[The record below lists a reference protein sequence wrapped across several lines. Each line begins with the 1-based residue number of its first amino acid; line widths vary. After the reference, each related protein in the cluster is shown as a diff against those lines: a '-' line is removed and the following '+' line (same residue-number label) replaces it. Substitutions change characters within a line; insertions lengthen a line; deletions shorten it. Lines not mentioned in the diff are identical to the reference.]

1 MILLPPS
8 DRSLQ
13 RIPVVGNAKKT
24 TGNPH
29 VSSMATTGYHAHLFH
44 PDAVTTT
51 HQSQSHGNCSATARG
66 KLQTSWGDGWYSMSK
81 AGQGVGH
88 GFEHGSCLSFCHNF
102 HGVSLRSEYDDVY
115 VILTSL

>member
-1 MILLPPS
+1 MILLLPS

-51 HQSQSHGNCSATARG
+51 HQSQSQGNCSATARG
-66 KLQTSWGDGWYSMSK
+66 KLQTSWGVGWYSTSK
-81 AGQGVGH
+81 AGEGVM
-88 GFEHGSCLSFCHNF
+88 GSNTVFGCLFVTNFSFLSMMMF
-102 HGVSLRSEYDDVY
+102 
-115 VILTSL
+115 I

>member
-1 MILLPPS
+1 MILLLPS

-13 RIPVVGNAKKT
+13 RVPVVGNAKKT
-24 TGNPH
+24 TGNPY

-66 KLQTSWGDGWYSMSK
+66 KLRTSWGDAM
-81 AGQGVGH
+81 VGIACLRQ
-88 GFEHGSCLSFCHNF
+88 EKGSWVRTQFLAVYLSQLSTF
-102 HGVSLRSEYDDVY
+102 
-115 VILTSL
+115 

>member
-8 DRSLQ
+8 DRSLP

-29 VSSMATTGYHAHLFH
+29 VSSMATAGYHARLFH

-51 HQSQSHGNCSATARG
+51 NQSQSHGSCSATARG
-66 KLQTSWGDGWYSMSK
+66 KLK
-81 AGQGVGH
+81 
-88 GFEHGSCLSFCHNF
+88 
-102 HGVSLRSEYDDVY
+102 RR
-115 VILTSL
+115 

>member
-66 KLQTSWGDGWYSMSK
+66 KLQTS
-81 AGQGVGH
+81 
-88 GFEHGSCLSFCHNF
+88 
-102 HGVSLRSEYDDVY
+102 
-115 VILTSL
+115 

>member
-81 AGQGVGH
+81 AGQGVM
-88 GFEHGSCLSFCHNF
+88 GSNTVLACLFVTTLKER
-102 HGVSLRSEYDDVY
+102 GLEVSKM
-115 VILTSL
+115 TFM

>member
-51 HQSQSHGNCSATARG
+51 HQSQSQGNCSATARG
-66 KLQTSWGDGWYSMSK
+66 KLQTSWGDGWYSSMFK
-81 AGQGVGH
+81 AGEGVM
-88 GFEHGSCLSFCHNF
+88 GSNTVFGCLFVTTFSFLSMMTF
-102 HGVSLRSEYDDVY
+102 
-115 VILTSL
+115 I